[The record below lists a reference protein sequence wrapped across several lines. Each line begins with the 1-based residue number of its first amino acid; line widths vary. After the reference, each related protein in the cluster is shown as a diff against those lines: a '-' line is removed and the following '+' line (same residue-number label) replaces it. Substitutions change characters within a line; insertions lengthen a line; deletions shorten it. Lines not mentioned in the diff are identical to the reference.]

1 MRLVRS
7 PSDRLTGPTRV
18 QACAVSQESG
28 ASGPVCPCTHL
39 SRRERAREGQQER
52 PCLFKV
58 FLSLKHHQDWGWGGQ
73 RSEEEGVRVAEGGWG
88 SREGQVGLGSQG
100 SGAGRWEPAQ
110 HVCACVHAN
119 ICVCVCVYRW
129 GWRADKM
136 LLNGNASTWQR
147 RRKEGRGLGLSLASP
162 RALLGLEIPP
172 QPRASP

>member
-88 SREGQVGLGSQG
+88 SREGQAGLGSQG
-100 SGAGRWEPAQ
+100 SGAGSQRSACA
-110 HVCACVHAN
+110 HVCMQISV
-119 ICVCVCVYRW
+119 CVCVCVQM
-129 GWRADKM
+129 GV
-136 LLNGNASTWQR
+136 
-147 RRKEGRGLGLSLASP
+147 EGG
-162 RALLGLEIPP
+162 
-172 QPRASP
+172 

>member
-1 MRLVRS
+1 M
-7 PSDRLTGPTRV
+7 
-18 QACAVSQESG
+18 
-28 ASGPVCPCTHL
+28 
-39 SRRERAREGQQER
+39 
-52 PCLFKV
+52 
-58 FLSLKHHQDWGWGGQ
+58 
-73 RSEEEGVRVAEGGWG
+73 EGGWG

-110 HVCACVHAN
+110 RVCTCVHAN
-119 ICVCVCVYRW
+119 ICVCVYRW
-129 GWRADKM
+129 GWKVDKM